1 MFKLK
6 EFVYI
11 LIASA
16 VLGYVIAFSQMGWD
30 TWLRYS
36 IIGFIV
42 LFANVVAKKAA
53 AYKLG
58 CEAEIQPWQI
68 ERYNFYE
75 SAHLRYPLPMWVIWP
90 IFVVWMSL
98 GAVWWLVVTTFE
110 VYGTRSRVTRKF
122 AELTEW
128 DVALISA
135 AGITVNLIM
144 AVIAAS
150 LGYQKFAFINLWF
163 VFFNMLPFPTYDGG
177 RIFFGEMLFYVFLA
191 TLSLMVIILLHIPI
205 IATNALTVV
214 ISSVLV
220 GIIAIFVFYSIF
232 EKPLK

>member
-6 EFVYI
+6 EFIYI

-16 VLGYVIAFSQMGWD
+16 VLGYVIAFSQMSWEA
-30 TWLRYS
+30 WMRYS

-42 LFANVVAKKAA
+42 LFANVVAKKVA

-58 CEAEIQPWQI
+58 CEAEIQPLRI

-98 GAVWWLVVTTFE
+98 GSVWWLVVTTFE
-110 VYGTRSRVTRKF
+110 VYATRSRVSRKF

-135 AGITVNLIM
+135 AGITANLII

-150 LGYQKFAFINLWF
+150 LGYQRFAFINLWF
-163 VFFNMLPFPTYDGG
+163 
-177 RIFFGEMLFYVFLA
+177 
-191 TLSLMVIILLHIPI
+191 
-205 IATNALTVV
+205 
-214 ISSVLV
+214 
-220 GIIAIFVFYSIF
+220 
-232 EKPLK
+232 